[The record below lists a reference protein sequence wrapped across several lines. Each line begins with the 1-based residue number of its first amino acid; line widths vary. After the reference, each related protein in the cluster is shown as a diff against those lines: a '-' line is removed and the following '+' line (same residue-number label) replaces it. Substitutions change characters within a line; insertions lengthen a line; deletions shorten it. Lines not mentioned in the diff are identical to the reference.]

1 MITNSIQGIHFMM
14 PTPFNKK
21 SNIDLESIDNLV
33 KLSIESNC
41 QGIVIM
47 GVMGEAH
54 RLTEE
59 ERNSVISHVSKK
71 VTNQIPIT
79 VGVSG
84 ESIEIVSKRI
94 KESNDFGAN
103 YLLCS
108 PPKMAKTN
116 ERILLKFFKEISK
129 DHNLPIVLQDLPQ
142 ETGVNLTPEFINKIT
157 IEVPQIKF
165 IKLEDPPTP
174 KKISEILSKT
184 SNQIGIFGGL
194 GGAFLIEELMRG
206 AIGTMTGFAYP
217 EILVKT
223 YEEFKNNNIKDA
235 KSLFFKWL
243 PLIRYENQQGISLSI
258 RKHILFR
265 RGIIST
271 PDTRLPTPSIDK
283 KTEKELESL
292 LREFSFNN

>member
-1 MITNSIQGIHFMM
+1 MTNAIHGIHFMM
-14 PTPFNKK
+14 PTPFTKE
-21 SNIDLESIDNLV
+21 SNIDFESIDRLV
-33 KLSIESNC
+33 ELSIENGC
-41 QGIVIM
+41 HGIVIM

-54 RLTEE
+54 RLTED
-59 ERNSVISHVSKK
+59 ERNAVINHVSKK
-71 VTNQIPIT
+71 VNNRIPIT

-84 ESIEIVSKRI
+84 ESIKIVSKRI
-94 KESNDFGAN
+94 KESKTFGAN

-108 PPKMAKTN
+108 PPKMLKTN
-116 ERILLKFFKEISK
+116 EKVLLKFFKEISK
-129 DHNLPIVLQDLPQ
+129 DNNLPIVLQDLPQ

-184 SNQIGIFGGL
+184 SDQIGIFGGL
-194 GGAFLIEELMRG
+194 GGVFLIEELTRG
-206 AIGTMTGFAYP
+206 AIGTMTGFAFP

-223 YEEFKNNNIKDA
+223 YEEFKNNNIKNA
-235 KSLFFKWL
+235 KSLFFEWL

-265 RGIIST
+265 RGIINT

-283 KTEKELESL
+283 KTEEELESL
-292 LREFSFNN
+292 LKEYQFKN